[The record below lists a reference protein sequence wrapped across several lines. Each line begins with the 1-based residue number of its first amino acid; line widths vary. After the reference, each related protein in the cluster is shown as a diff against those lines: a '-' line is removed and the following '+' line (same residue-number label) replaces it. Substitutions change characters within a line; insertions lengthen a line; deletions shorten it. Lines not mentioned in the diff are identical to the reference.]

1 MKLKKSYRIE
11 EELVT
16 ELEEYARE
24 NGISAAEAIGIAI
37 RSVRQSG
44 QSCPTNDE
52 ACRTKCR
59 TSDEADNSGD
69 KTLEFLSDQ
78 LSTLQSQLEVKDR
91 QISDLNA
98 RLSETM
104 QALTS
109 AQRAIEQS
117 HMLHAADKKDDL
129 LLGDGRTAGGKS
141 IDDVRRMGL
150 LEFIRWKRRG

>member
-11 EELVT
+11 EELVA

-44 QSCPTNDE
+44 QACPTLCPTNDG
-52 ACRTKCR
+52 
-59 TSDEADNSGD
+59 ADDSGD
-69 KTLEFLSDQ
+69 KALEALIAQ
-78 LSTLQSQLEVKDR
+78 LSALQSQLEVKDG

-98 RLSETM
+98 RLSEAT
-104 QALTS
+104 QALAS
-109 AQRAIEQS
+109 AQRAVEQS
-117 HMLHAADKKDDL
+117 HMLHAADKKEEL

-141 IDDVRRMGL
+141 VEDVRRMGL
-150 LEFIRWKRRG
+150 LEFMRWKRSR